1 MTLHSSTPADAPA
14 ADDGRFSLAGQVA
27 VVTGANGGLGR
38 SIALG
43 LLGAGAFVVGTGRD
57 EAKNASFRQELGV
70 RGEVVAADVRD
81 EEAMAS
87 VIDGAARTHGRVDV
101 LVNNAGIGGRSGF
114 LDMSQDEW
122 RLMLDTHLTG
132 AFLATK
138 FAAKAMIAG
147 GRGGSVINIGSMYS
161 LFGAPAGAHYTTAK
175 TGLIGLTRALA
186 VELAPHD
193 IRVNAILPGWIE
205 TEMTRMVREGAL
217 AARRP
222 AQDPAGAL
230 RGTRRP
236 RRCGHPARL
245 PGRPLHHRS
254 GDSDRRRLSR
264 GGSAPMISAQK
275 QAVSG
280 PAAGRP

>member
-1 MTLHSSTPADAPA
+1 MTLQSSTPADAPA
-14 ADDGRFSLAGQVA
+14 VDEGRFSLAGQVA
-27 VVTGANGGLGR
+27 VVTGANSGLGR
-38 SIALG
+38 TIALG

-81 EEAMAS
+81 EDAMAS
-87 VIDGAARTHGRVDV
+87 VIDGAASTYGRVDV

-122 RLMLDTHLTG
+122 RQMLDTHLTG

-217 AARRP
+217 AAGVLPKIPLARFGVP
-222 AQDPAGAL
+222 DDLVGVAILLASPAGRYITGAEIAID
-230 RGTRRP
+230 GGYHVADRP
-236 RRCGHPARL
+236 R
-245 PGRPLHHRS
+245 
-254 GDSDRRRLSR
+254 
-264 GGSAPMISAQK
+264 
-275 QAVSG
+275 
-280 PAAGRP
+280 

>member
-1 MTLHSSTPADAPA
+1 
-14 ADDGRFSLAGQVA
+14 
-27 VVTGANGGLGR
+27 
-38 SIALG
+38 
-43 LLGAGAFVVGTGRD
+43 
-57 EAKNASFRQELGV
+57 
-70 RGEVVAADVRD
+70 
-81 EEAMAS
+81 
-87 VIDGAARTHGRVDV
+87 VDV

-122 RLMLDTHLTG
+122 RQMLDTHLTG

-205 TEMTRMVREGAL
+205 TEMTRMVREGTL
-217 AARRP
+217 AAGVLPKIPLARFGVP
-222 AQDPAGAL
+222 DDLVGVAILLASPAGRYITGAEIAID
-230 RGTRRP
+230 GGYHVADRP
-236 RRCGHPARL
+236 R
-245 PGRPLHHRS
+245 
-254 GDSDRRRLSR
+254 
-264 GGSAPMISAQK
+264 
-275 QAVSG
+275 
-280 PAAGRP
+280 